1 MTGIDLATI
10 TAIDMHAHA
19 ERSVRTPASRA
30 LPDHP
35 WPTPTAEDVALH
47 YRALDMACVVFP
59 VDAEKMLGAPPVPNE
74 EVAEIAAANPDV
86 LIPFGSLNPHR
97 GEGLP
102 LRARRLVEDHGI
114 RGFKFHPGL
123 MEFFPNDPL
132 VYPLL
137 GELESLGVPAIFHTG
152 QAAGGGRIRLK
163 YSDPIHLDDVAV
175 DFPGLKIVMAHPS
188 FPWQD
193 VALSIASRRENVF
206 IDLSGWSP
214 KYFPPQLVHYA
225 NTLLKDKV
233 MFGSDFPVIAPER
246 WLADFAEAPFRDSVR
261 QGILKGNAARMLGL
275 DAA

>member
-1 MTGIDLATI
+1 MIGIDLARI
-10 TAIDMHAHA
+10 TAIDTHAHA
-19 ERSVRTPASRA
+19 ERSVRTSASSA
-30 LPDHP
+30 LPHHP
-35 WPTPTAEDVALH
+35 WPSPTAEDVAVH
-47 YRALDMACVVFP
+47 YRALQMACVVFP
-59 VDAEKMLGAPPVPNE
+59 VDAEEMLGAPPVPNE
-74 EVAEIAAANPDV
+74 EIAEIAAANPDV

-102 LRARRLVEDHGI
+102 LLARRLVEDHGI

-123 MEFFPNDPL
+123 MEFFPNDRL

-152 QAAGGGRIRLK
+152 QAAGGARIRLK

-193 VALSIASRRENVF
+193 VALSIASRREYVF

-261 QGILKGNAARMLGL
+261 QGILKDNAARMLGL